1 MNTFKWTMVTSLTGS
16 LLMLTDKPAVYK
28 TPVIE
33 PAKRAV
39 PVLFT
44 RPGQLYDVDPSRS
57 DNLYR
62 VDAEVSG
69 SGPRVFD
76 AGYSPPCYLYSLEI
90 NRPFG
95 SWLVLGRTG
104 GEFQEIRFADLG
116 LPQGRE
122 YLVFEFWT
130 KSLKGVFAEG
140 FDPGKIS
147 SKYNCQLFCI
157 RERGNHPQLIATS
170 RHISCGGYELRDVS
184 WDARSLSGTSDV
196 VAGDPY
202 TIFIYEP
209 AGYEYQGTECDGL
222 AATGT
227 TKHGRVREITL
238 RSDTSATIHWR
249 VRF

>member
-1 MNTFKWTMVTSLTGS
+1 MVTSLTGS
-16 LLMLTDKPAVYK
+16 LLMLTDKPAVYN

-76 AGYSPPCYLYSLEI
+76 AGYLPPCYLYSLEI

-116 LPQGRE
+116 LSPDRE

-130 KSLKGVFAEG
+130 RSLKGVFTKG
-140 FDPGKIS
+140 FDPGTIS
-147 SKYNCQLFCI
+147 QKYNCQLFCI
-157 RERGNHPQLIATS
+157 REREDHPQLVATS

-184 WDARSLSGTSDV
+184 WNAQSLSGTSDV

-202 TIFIYEP
+202 TVFVYEP
-209 AGYEYQGTECDGL
+209 AGYEYQGTDCQGL
-222 AATGT
+222 PITGIV
-227 TKHGRVREITL
+227 KRGLVREITFKPD
-238 RSDTSATIHWR
+238 SSTTIHWQINY
-249 VRF
+249 